1 MESTHY
7 LIFAILCMA
16 VTTFATRALPF
27 VLLKNYAQH
36 PVLLHLGRYLPPA
49 VMTLLVLY
57 SLKNISLTMLPY
69 GLPELC
75 AIVIVVLMHIW
86 RRNALLSIASG
97 TAFFMFVQQTT
108 WLHNLLV

>member
-16 VTTFATRALPF
+16 AATFTTRALPF
-27 VLLKNYAQH
+27 VLLKDYAQH
-36 PVLLHLGRYLPPA
+36 PILLHLGRYLPPA

-57 SLKNISLTMLPY
+57 SLKNISLTVLPY

-75 AIVIVVLMHIW
+75 AIVIVALIHMW

-97 TAFFMFVQQTT
+97 TAFFMFVQQTM
-108 WLHNLLV
+108 WLNNLLV